1 MKTTIWNTLVHSV
14 GLFGNRPIFWTSPN
28 SYIKYNQ
35 FYDKITS
42 FSQLL
47 EMINIQKGD
56 KVMLT
61 GPNSINWAAVNY
73 AILSKGGVVVPT
85 FANQSD
91 NILDHMLK
99 TTNAKLLFNSSGK
112 KIGNNIMEFNHE
124 NILDTTNIT
133 PSENFKHV
141 NIDPS
146 STAYILFT
154 SGTSGLPKG
163 VPLTHTN
170 ILSNIEATKTVFK
183 NNFSEHDKYV
193 SFLPWNHC
201 YGLNCELN
209 YMMSTGA
216 STYINTNIKNV
227 MSDIQQHNPTGLC
240 TVPKFLHQVRNKINK
255 IEQLPTF
262 MKPYVN
268 PYIKRRVFGKNIKF
282 CTVGGSHISK
292 DDILFY
298 KNLGLDIYQGYG
310 TTECSPMISLNGPN
324 GNKIGS
330 VGKILHCNN
339 IQIQHNDEY
348 NELIDENMYNT
359 HIGNILVSGSNVMK
373 DGYLHN
379 AKESIVYTGLGMRY
393 NTGDIG
399 YIKDDYLY
407 IVGRNKDQ
415 YKLSNGKFINPTD
428 IENELLKISEIDQV
442 LVYPSKN
449 GKYNKAIIVSS
460 HSYETIQHK
469 INNMNNELKKYEIPQ
484 EMIVTDEQFTTDN
497 NMLTQKQSMIRS
509 RIIKKYDKCYY
520 DME

>member
-1 MKTTIWNTLVHSV
+1 
-14 GLFGNRPIFWTSPN
+14 
-28 SYIKYNQ
+28 
-35 FYDKITS
+35 
-42 FSQLL
+42 
-47 EMINIQKGD
+47 MINIQKGD

-61 GPNSINWAAVNY
+61 GPNSINWAAANY

-255 IEQLPTF
+255 I
-262 MKPYVN
+262 
-268 PYIKRRVFGKNIKF
+268 
-282 CTVGGSHISK
+282 
-292 DDILFY
+292 DILFKKIE
-298 KNLGLDIYQGYG
+298 KN
-310 TTECSPMISLNGPN
+310 
-324 GNKIGS
+324 
-330 VGKILHCNN
+330 
-339 IQIQHNDEY
+339 ND
-348 NELIDENMYNT
+348 
-359 HIGNILVSGSNVMK
+359 
-373 DGYLHN
+373 
-379 AKESIVYTGLGMRY
+379 
-393 NTGDIG
+393 
-399 YIKDDYLY
+399 
-407 IVGRNKDQ
+407 
-415 YKLSNGKFINPTD
+415 
-428 IENELLKISEIDQV
+428 
-442 LVYPSKN
+442 
-449 GKYNKAIIVSS
+449 
-460 HSYETIQHK
+460 
-469 INNMNNELKKYEIPQ
+469 
-484 EMIVTDEQFTTDN
+484 
-497 NMLTQKQSMIRS
+497 
-509 RIIKKYDKCYY
+509 
-520 DME
+520 